1 MRRSTAFLLVPIA
14 VCAALAQ
21 TNSPS
26 EMKLS
31 PAERSMIRAKR
42 LIEKKP
48 HDFEAYN
55 ALALALS
62 RRARETSDAK
72 YYDQAVE
79 ALKHSFAI
87 SPDNFDGAKI
97 HTWLLL
103 GKHEFPAALDEAKK
117 LKDRM
122 PDDIMTYGFLADANV
137 ELGNYK
143 EAESAAQ
150 TMLDLRSGNL
160 PALTRAAYLRELFG
174 DIDGSLELM
183 NMALQS
189 TAPGEAEDAA
199 WILTQ
204 MAHLKLA
211 VGNTAE
217 SQKYLHNALQLF
229 PNYHYALG
237 NLAKLRIQQKQYEE
251 AVRLLQER
259 YQAAPHAE
267 NLYDLAEALQLAG
280 RREQATQAFAE
291 FEQKSL
297 RETDRKDNSNRELVF
312 YYADYEHAP
321 AKALAVARREFA
333 WRHDVFTIDC
343 YAWALHVNGQEKEA
357 RKYIESALSV
367 GIRDSRLIR
376 HAGEI
381 AMAAG
386 DKTAAERYFQ
396 QCADLNTAESIQAR
410 AVLASLSSAHQ

>member
-357 RKYIESALSV
+357 RKYIESALSI